1 MNLTSLGNTVNTC
14 TFVQNCVS
22 KFKKYTNKNL
32 TDGCKL
38 DSDTFVTHIKDMTL
52 NEYSVAVKINCE
64 NLHNVKSCSKCKP
77 VLEAIAEICEKG
89 IVPLST
95 LYRQCFGSVYK
106 SDKAIRRIIQ
116 FPVIIFRCFS
126 QLFVT
131 EYVHGLNF
139 AKLASCVAKY
149 LPQSKICAGINK
161 ENLKL
166 LCEMASSE
174 KDKRLIRVASCQG
187 MSGNEAKR
195 LGVSNLN
202 KEKMKVYEA
211 MQDYLDI
218 KQAVNKI
225 AQAKVLSME
234 MESSGESMDEES
246 SGESCIWISDDEED
260 EEDFVEQNMLV
271 EQDMLEGQKTP
282 ANLKSPGL
290 PSQNELII
298 LLKDHKM
305 NWLSFVEHLKLTVDN
320 LSDESLDQLLK
331 TLSCV
336 IPYSNLT
343 DIEKSNA
350 AQSYQAY
357 LIIKETPYA
366 ENSSVLTESESD
378 NPENWGQIKINN
390 HSIARSKG
398 KDSKANSNFE
408 KVQEETCCQGSCSP
422 LSAQK
427 ENTK

>member
-1 MNLTSLGNTVNTC
+1 M
-14 TFVQNCVS
+14 
-22 KFKKYTNKNL
+22 
-32 TDGCKL
+32 
-38 DSDTFVTHIKDMTL
+38 
-52 NEYSVAVKINCE
+52 
-64 NLHNVKSCSKCKP
+64 
-77 VLEAIAEICEKG
+77 
-89 IVPLST
+89 
-95 LYRQCFGSVYK
+95 YK

-116 FPVIIFRCFS
+116 FPVVIFCCFG

-139 AKLASCVAKY
+139 AKLASSVAKY
-149 LPQSKICAGINK
+149 LPQSKISAGINK
-161 ENLKL
+161 ENVKL
-166 LCEMASSE
+166 LCKMASSE
-174 KDKRLIRVASCQG
+174 KDKHLIRVASCQG

-246 SGESCIWISDDEED
+246 SGEPCIWISDDEED
-260 EEDFVEQNMLV
+260 FAEL
-271 EQDMLEGQKTP
+271 DMLEGQKKP

-290 PSQNELII
+290 PSKNDLII

-331 TLSCV
+331 TLSCA

-343 DIEKSNA
+343 DIEKSKA

-366 ENSSVLTESESD
+366 ENSSVLSESESD
-378 NPENWGQIKINN
+378 NPEDWVKLKSTTIQSPDLKAKIQKQTQILKKYKKRLVAKEVAHHCLLKRKVPSGVSRTLLKFPNIGRD
-390 HSIARSKG
+390 IETFARDNTVG
-398 KDSKANSNFE
+398 ADS
-408 KVQEETCCQGSCSP
+408 
-422 LSAQK
+422 
-427 ENTK
+427 

>member
-1 MNLTSLGNTVNTC
+1 M
-14 TFVQNCVS
+14 S

-64 NLHNVKSCSKCKP
+64 SLHNVKSCSKCKP

-116 FPVIIFRCFS
+116 FPVVIFRCFS

-131 EYVHGLNF
+131 EYVDGLNF
-139 AKLASCVAKY
+139 AKLVSCVAKY

-202 KEKMKVYEA
+202 KEKMKVSEA

-246 SGESCIWISDDEED
+246 SGEPCIWISDDEED
-260 EEDFVEQNMLV
+260 FAK
-271 EQDMLEGQKTP
+271 QDMLEGQKKP

-290 PSQNELII
+290 PSQNDLII

-305 NWLSFVEHLKLTVDN
+305 NWLSFVEHLKLTVNN

-331 TLSCV
+331 TLSCA

-357 LIIKETPYA
+357 LIIKETP
-366 ENSSVLTESESD
+366 
-378 NPENWGQIKINN
+378 
-390 HSIARSKG
+390 
-398 KDSKANSNFE
+398 
-408 KVQEETCCQGSCSP
+408 
-422 LSAQK
+422 
-427 ENTK
+427 